1 MAQIDRLGIQGIRS
15 FGPEEARTI
24 NFLKPL
30 TLILGQNGCG
40 KTTIIE
46 SLKYISTG
54 EVPPGCGRGASFV
67 HDPKMAK
74 ESSVRGQVKLRF
86 TDARGKVI
94 VSTRSLVATQKP
106 KSLECKTLDAT
117 MIWKQPDGSDVTLS
131 SRCAEFNA
139 SMTAALGVSKA
150 ILNNVIFCHQED
162 SNWPL
167 DEGKKVKDKFDE
179 IFNATKYIKCLETIR
194 KLRADM
200 KGKIKNMKD
209 ILFELKKWKDEAN
222 RKRVELKTSEEKQTN
237 IITEKETLTTEMK
250 PIVQRLKH
258 ISTIEADIGRI
269 REELSGKQY
278 QLKSL
283 RKTQEELRATLTE
296 QLKCSDEELYRMIQ
310 DFQRDLAL
318 KETEQR
324 RVESSLS
331 GLEREVQKNQM
342 DVARTVRQQG
352 ELEAAH
358 NRHKN
363 YVQRRDAQMIG
374 LVEEFTFSEFLGVQN
389 FKDEQADSV
398 LNQLLKVI
406 EDERASIMVKKQ
418 EFEKEEVRTQR
429 EIDGLR
435 SKEAAL
441 DHDIK
446 NKGKQLEETAKQ
458 LRQVKHTLKRNE
470 SELSAANLDDIKAEL
485 TQVEEMISAEESK
498 LDVKKVVEDIDGGKK
513 TRREI
518 EHKLD
523 DIKRV
528 VAKMN
533 RQAEARSQY
542 DIHVKEKKELENKIE
557 YLKRKHTDELEHL
570 LGEVPDENI
579 KNKVD
584 ACTTNLKDHIAGLRR
599 DIERINRRK
608 TQLDTSIKGHKQQ
621 IERKENEI
629 KDLETKIDNICQG
642 KDLDNALEKSKKV
655 KEELSNE
662 RGDLSS
668 SITVLN
674 RFTERLKQRDCCP
687 LCHRDFST
695 KDEVNQLIEE
705 LDEKVSSVP
714 GKLKMVQEKLIKEDR
729 QHDQMIQL
737 KPQRDQANRVRAEL
751 VKIRSQM
758 DAEVSELEKV
768 GVELESKT
776 ELMEITQGD
785 EETARMIQPD
795 VFTIE
800 QHLRKVKYLK
810 DQIDDL
816 QGALGSADGGMSME
830 EAMGCQSELEE
841 ELRKC
846 QSKVEGLQEHLQ
858 EHKERLQSLKDRKLR
873 LSTKELNLRT
883 KLQETEKLKE
893 DISRLD
899 QDRTRLEEEREQ
911 AQVEV
916 APYKYQIK
924 SKTEEKTK
932 IIKEKE
938 SWIEKGNLKVNAMW
952 EKHRSVN
959 ELQKNIVFYVRGGE
973 EERLKERRQQVA
985 SLQEKAA
992 ALELDKKSLE
1002 EQNRKIQKEISNQK
1016 ERKRSLDDEKKIRDK
1031 EAEAKLLEQNIK
1043 GLEDSIQGLDYES
1056 IVSEKYHLNEDWHK
1070 MQTKRAALEGR
1081 LEEIAKNIRLL
1092 ENDLGRKEIRDAEK
1106 NYKVKY
1112 VEMKCMD
1119 LAADDLNKYYKA
1131 LDTAIMR
1138 FHSDKMNSINGI
1150 IRELWRTTYKGND
1163 IDYIEIKTTDGVES
1177 QGADKRRIY
1186 NYRVVMIKNE
1196 IEMDMRGRCSAG
1208 QKVLAS
1214 LIIRLALAETF
1225 SSNCG
1230 ILALD
1235 EPTTNLD
1242 RENVVALSLALLNIV
1257 ERLHIRLR
1265 NFQLIIITH
1274 DTDFLERM
1282 THNQYLDNYYLVSR
1296 NER

>member
-584 ACTTNLKDHIAGLRR
+584 ACTTNL
-599 DIERINRRK
+599 
-608 TQLDTSIKGHKQQ
+608 
-621 IERKENEI
+621 
-629 KDLETKIDNICQG
+629 
-642 KDLDNALEKSKKV
+642 
-655 KEELSNE
+655 NE

-695 KDEVNQLIEE
+695 KDE

-911 AQVEV
+911 AQ
-916 APYKYQIK
+916 
-924 SKTEEKTK
+924 
-932 IIKEKE
+932 
-938 SWIEKGNLKVNAMW
+938 VNAMW

-1296 NER
+1296 NERGLSEISSHNPNTL